1 LYLAVWTD
9 VGSEDLEESLEERLM
24 VVVLLGRQAEHRGRQ
39 LGRVTHHH
47 QLTVLKGLGH
57 EMNIF
62 WTAYDFTG
70 NYDRWSE
77 KRQHITAS
85 S

>member
-1 LYLAVWTD
+1 VI
-9 VGSEDLEESLEERLM
+9 
-24 VVVLLGRQAEHRGRQ
+24 VVLLGRQAEHRGRQ

-47 QLTVLKGLGH
+47 QLSVKRTGSRD
-57 EMNIF
+57 EYF

-70 NYDRWSE
+70 NYGRWSE
-77 KRQHITAS
+77 KRQHTTAS